1 MRTDGLADFTE
12 QHELMDRLVLGDLSR
27 RALDDLRVY
36 FDRYTGRR
44 FERFD
49 GGGDRADV
57 ANWITSSD
65 VLAVSLLSI
74 TWSPTAVIMLV
85 EDHRDDL
92 AQLLANVPHTP
103 IEDVD
108 FAVLSSGGAAAQLW
122 GNLRQI
128 PGIGPVIASKLLAR
142 KRPHLVPIF
151 DKVIRVTLSFPP
163 GASFWRCQWEWFH
176 ASPERVE
183 GLRSLRAQ
191 ADGIEDISLVRCL
204 DVAVWMHGK
213 RGS

>member
-1 MRTDGLADFTE
+1 MTDDLADFTA

-36 FDRYTGRR
+36 FDGYTGRR

-49 GGGDRADV
+49 GGGDREGV
-57 ANWITSSD
+57 ANRMTSSD

-74 TWSPTAVIMLV
+74 TWSPTAVITLV
-85 EDHRDDL
+85 EDRRDDL
-92 AQLLANVPHTP
+92 VPLLADVPHTP

-108 FAVLSSGGAAAQLW
+108 LAVLSPGGAAARLW
-122 GNLRQI
+122 GTLRQI
-128 PGIGPVIASKLLAR
+128 PGIGPVTASKLLAR

-151 DKVIRVTLSFPP
+151 DKVVRIALCFPP
-163 GASFWRCQWEWFH
+163 SASFWRCQWEWFH
-176 ASPERVE
+176 GSTERVD
-183 GLRSLRAQ
+183 GLRSLRDQ
-191 ADGIEDISLVRCL
+191 VDGIEAISLVRCL